1 MKQAKTLNEKEIK
14 SIFAQI
20 ATRRHSVRDR
30 AIFAISFYAG
40 LRAHEIASLNIDNI
54 VNADGSIRVE
64 IILASDQTKGNLS
77 SYYFIKIQMLKV
89 LTFQTKRISNED
101 HTKRVHIIQNNT

>member
-14 SIFAQI
+14 SVFAQI

-54 VNADGSIRVE
+54 VSADGSIRDE
-64 IILASDQTKGNLS
+64 IILASDQTKGS
-77 SYYFIKIQMLKV
+77 QSRKVFISDRLRKELADMSKASV
-89 LTFQTKRISNED
+89 KDARTS
-101 HTKRVHIIQNNT
+101 VHCL

>member
-30 AIFAISFYAG
+30 AIFAISFYA
-40 LRAHEIASLNIDNI
+40 A
-54 VNADGSIRVE
+54 
-64 IILASDQTKGNLS
+64 
-77 SYYFIKIQMLKV
+77 
-89 LTFQTKRISNED
+89 
-101 HTKRVHIIQNNT
+101 

>member
-54 VNADGSIRVE
+54 VNADGSIVTSQAVTSSTVAVPE
-64 IILASDQTKGNLS
+64 PSSISLLILGASGLIALRRFRKNS
-77 SYYFIKIQMLKV
+77 
-89 LTFQTKRISNED
+89 
-101 HTKRVHIIQNNT
+101 